1 MTKIAIIEDDQAQAD
16 QLEACIVRYSR
27 EHDLSVRVTQYLNVI
42 NFLEKYQSDCD
53 IVYMDIMM
61 PMMNGMSAA
70 RLLREKDEKV
80 TLIFVTSMRQYAI
93 QGYEV
98 SASDFIVKPLKYEE
112 FAIKF
117 ARTMNRLRPKG
128 EDILLKSDLGFI
140 RLDPSRILYV
150 EVSSHHCL
158 YRTEEGEYRQ
168 YQTMKSAESA
178 LNKYG
183 FARPNNFTLVN
194 LDRITRIDGNCV
206 YIGEKAIEMSH
217 PRRKAFL
224 TEYARFMG
232 DGHA

>member
-1 MTKIAIIEDDQAQAD
+1 MTRIAIIEDDQAQAD
-16 QLEACIVRYSR
+16 QLQACIERYCA
-27 EHDLSVRVTQYLNVI
+27 EHALPVRVTQHLNVI
-42 NFLEKYQSDCD
+42 NFLEKYSGDCD

-93 QGYEV
+93 RGYEV
-98 SASDFIVKPLKYEE
+98 AASDFIVKPLKYEE

-117 ARTMNRLRPKG
+117 ARTLDRLRPRG
-128 EDILLKSDLGFI
+128 GDILLKSDLGFV
-140 RLDPSRILYV
+140 RLDPARIAYV

-158 YRTEEGEYRQ
+158 YHTDSGDFRQ
-168 YQTMKSAESA
+168 YQTMKSAENA
-178 LNKYG
+178 LAGHG

-194 LDRITRIDGNCV
+194 LDRITRIDGKSV
-206 YIGEKAIEMSH
+206 YLGELAFEMSH
-217 PRRKAFL
+217 PRRKAFMAA
-224 TEYARFMG
+224 YADFMG